1 VEGQLKRQRVEADE
15 AILVQ
20 PKASA
25 VKDLQVDGQAKVE
38 NDKSMVINIGLG
50 PAAAGSKQ
58 KAASS
63 SSPSSS
69 YSSSS
74 RSRKS
79 SQSSD
84 DDQFGS
90 QNNSASD
97 SKSKSSI

>member
-1 VEGQLKRQRVEADE
+1 MEGQLKRQRVEADE

-50 PAAAGSKQ
+50 PAATGSKQ
-58 KAASS
+58 KVASS

-84 DDQFGS
+84 DD
-90 QNNSASD
+90 
-97 SKSKSSI
+97 